1 MWVFD
6 FCCNVHNGFD
16 EFIGITTTANKK
28 GGTNMEKER
37 CNEANCPCKKVDCVN
52 HGRCCD
58 CIMNHR
64 KKGTLVSCMR
74 MMLEEQEAK
83 K

>member
-1 MWVFD
+1 
-6 FCCNVHNGFD
+6 
-16 EFIGITTTANKK
+16 
-28 GGTNMEKER
+28 MEKER
-37 CNEANCPCKKVDCVN
+37 CNEVNCPCKKVTCEN

-74 MMLEEQEAK
+74 IMLEEQAEQK
-83 K
+83 

>member
-1 MWVFD
+1 MD
-6 FCCNVHNGFD
+6 
-16 EFIGITTTANKK
+16 
-28 GGTNMEKER
+28 KER

-74 MMLEEQEAK
+74 MILEEQAEQK
-83 K
+83 

>member
-1 MWVFD
+1 
-6 FCCNVHNGFD
+6 
-16 EFIGITTTANKK
+16 
-28 GGTNMEKER
+28 MEKER

-74 MMLEEQEAK
+74 MMLEEQERNK
-83 K
+83 TN